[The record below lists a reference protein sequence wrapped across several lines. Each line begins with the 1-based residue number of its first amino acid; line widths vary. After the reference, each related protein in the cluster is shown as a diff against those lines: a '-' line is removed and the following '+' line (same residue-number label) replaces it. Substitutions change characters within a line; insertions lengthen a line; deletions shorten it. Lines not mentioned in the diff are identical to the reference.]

1 MDGIYYNQTVTEEVL
16 NAMVTDL
23 GATDFNNFSGVGK
36 FGADK
41 LNEITKALVT
51 EGVLTS
57 GDMCRCE
64 KTDSGITV
72 NTGTIV
78 FKNGAKKT
86 ISEAIQIEA
95 DNGMAVYALNNIV
108 AGTCTIEVSEDFPTD
123 TESDY
128 IPLCKINSDGT
139 LSDRRSV
146 SIAKVDFPT
155 AIATEIYTDFDG
167 ELEISDSTWNKH
179 NYFVI
184 TNSWNNY
191 TELRKISSILFNESY
206 WFSGTIHVIFKKTD
220 TGVKIISEDTAGN
233 DYIGG
238 KIFFI

>member
-16 NAMVTDL
+16 NAMATDL
-23 GATDFNNFSGVGK
+23 GATDFNNFSGIKK

-64 KTDSGITV
+64 KTDTGITV

-108 AGTCTIEVSEDFPTD
+108 AGTCTIEVSEGFPTD

-155 AIATEIYTDFDG
+155 AIATEIYEFNG
-167 ELEISDSTWNKH
+167 ELEVSDTTWNKH
-179 NYFVI
+179 NYFLI
-184 TNSWNNY
+184 ANSSNND
-191 TELRKISSILFNESY
+191 EALRSISSIPFDKYCWLESSNY
-206 WFSGTIHVIFKKTD
+206 ARFKKTD
-220 TGVKIISEDTAGN
+220 TGVKITSD
-233 DYIGG
+233 DYHGG